1 MTDSEQICYQDYLK
15 MYFYKELRVNK
26 TSSGEN
32 ETLEVCRI
40 IAYGS

>member
-1 MTDSEQICYQDYLK
+1 MLSGLFENV
-15 MYFYKELRVNK
+15 FFKELRVNK